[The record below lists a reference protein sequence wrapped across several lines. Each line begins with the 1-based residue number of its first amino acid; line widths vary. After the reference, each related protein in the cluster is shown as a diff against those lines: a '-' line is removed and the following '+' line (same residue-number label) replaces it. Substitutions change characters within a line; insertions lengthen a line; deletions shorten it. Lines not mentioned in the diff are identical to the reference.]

1 MYKYIHIHSLHTP
14 LTTSSISPHVG
25 TTIYS
30 VFTYRKEKN
39 KNKNKFGNQAL
50 LLKKRKTLK
59 NKIKN
64 KFKIKHFP
72 RLVSQCTLYP
82 KKKIKTRSIYI
93 QIDRARVKKNLYL
106 PI

>member
-82 KKKIKTRSIYI
+82 KK
-93 QIDRARVKKNLYL
+93 NN
-106 PI
+106 